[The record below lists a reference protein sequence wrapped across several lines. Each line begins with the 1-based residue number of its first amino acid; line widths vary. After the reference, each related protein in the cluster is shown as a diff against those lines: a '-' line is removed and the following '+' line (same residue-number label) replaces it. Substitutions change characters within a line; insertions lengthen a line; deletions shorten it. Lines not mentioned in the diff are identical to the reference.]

1 MTRKVISVPIEV
13 RLALTQF
20 YEDYAAVVDSGNLDS
35 WDSFFTQ
42 DCRYRV
48 TARENHAAGLPHA
61 AIFCQGIGMIRD
73 RACAIRDS
81 TYYSPRTVRHFL
93 GGVRVTQMDDTGIH
107 AHASFMVTESVSDM
121 APYIL
126 VVGEY
131 IDHLVSGPNGY
142 LLQDRTCVYDNYRIF
157 NSLVY
162 PV

>member
-1 MTRKVISVPIEV
+1 MMRKVIPVSLDV
-13 RLALTQF
+13 RFALTQF
-20 YEDYAAVVDSGNLDS
+20 YDDYAAVVDSGNLDT
-35 WDSFFTQ
+35 WDSFFT
-42 DCRYRV
+42 DNCRYRV
-48 TARENHAAGLPHA
+48 TARENYTANLPHA

-73 RACAIRDS
+73 RAAAIRDS

-93 GGVRVTQMDDTGIH
+93 GGIRVTQIDDAGIH

-121 APYIL
+121 EPYIL

-131 IDHLVSGPNGY
+131 IDHFVTGPGGY
-142 LLQDRTCVYDNYRIF
+142 LLQDRACVYDNYRIF

>member
-1 MTRKVISVPIEV
+1 MLSKVVPVPLEI
-13 RLALTQF
+13 RLALTLF
-20 YEDYAAVVDSGNLDS
+20 YEDYAAVVDSGNLDT
-35 WDSFFTQ
+35 WDSFFTE

-48 TARENHAAGLPHA
+48 TARENYAAGLPHA

-73 RACAIRDS
+73 RAAAIRDS
-81 TYYSPRTVRHFL
+81 TYYAPRTVRHFL
-93 GGVRVTQMDDTGIH
+93 GGVRVTQMDDADIH

-121 APYIL
+121 EPYIL

-131 IDHLVSGPNGY
+131 IDHIVSGPNGY
-142 LLQDRTCVYDNYRIF
+142 LLQDRACVYDNYRIF

>member
-1 MTRKVISVPIEV
+1 MLRKVVAVPLDV
-13 RLALTQF
+13 RVALTQF
-20 YEDYAAVVDSGNLDS
+20 YEDYAAVVDSGNLDT
-35 WDSFFTQ
+35 WDRFFTN

-48 TARENHAAGLPHA
+48 TARENYAANLPHA

-73 RACAIRDS
+73 RAAAIRDS
-81 TYYSPRTVRHFL
+81 TYYAPRTVRHFL
-93 GGVRVTQMDDTGIH
+93 GGVRVTQMDDAGIH

-131 IDHLVSGPNGY
+131 IDQIVSGPNGY
-142 LLQDRTCVYDNYRIF
+142 LLHDRACVYDNYRIF